1 MKQEQCQAC
10 RAPVWYAQHEL
21 TRQTVKLDRDPK
33 PGGTYVVVRDMQGRL
48 VVRSVYG
55 HPAAGDDQHLFR
67 AHSCGAG
74 LGTGSFEH
82 FVILPD

>member
-1 MKQEQCQAC
+1 MNQEQCQAC
-10 RAPVWYAQHEL
+10 QAPVWHAQHEL
-21 TRQTVKLDRDPK
+21 TRKTVTLDRDPK

-55 HPAAGDDQHLFR
+55 RPAARDDQHLFT

-74 LGTGSFEH
+74 SGTGNYEQ
-82 FVILPD
+82 FVVAPD

>member
-1 MKQEQCQAC
+1 MNQEQCQAC

-21 TRQTVKLDRDPK
+21 TRQTVMLDEDPK

-55 HPAAGDDQHLFR
+55 RPAAGDDQHLFK
-67 AHSCGAG
+67 AHSCGARSG
-74 LGTGSFEH
+74 PGSFEH
-82 FVILPD
+82 FVVLPD